1 MFDINNALISSIVL
15 GDYSNIRTLTNRRND
30 ITEQL
35 GTPIIGVTIDRNIN
49 NNDELLELLSLAQI
63 DSCLNINME
72 TLRNPVIYEFLHH
85 LVANNRQ
92 IVILRIMDEN
102 YTLTQEDYDLIAQLD
117 PYSVY
122 VDDYDDNIEQTGPF
136 LHAQHGLYKYTT
148 SDEDTGRRTDNY
160 IERDSAQ
167 VYHFTRNI
175 TDIEIGLLNSSHF
188 IEWDSNPIIEINIH
202 NPSEYMNV
210 LSQLEKINGIE
221 RARIRFIG
229 YPLDKSE
236 DQYWEAL
243 SQSRLANNIDI
254 LFSTCHDLV
263 VMYTQEPFC
272 GRKELYS
279 ELEDSGLQSLNNY
292 RTMLRSI
299 DEVSKLI
306 QDNNF
311 SPLESAICA
320 KRYLDKNF
328 IYDDD
333 YREND
338 QMANINIGDIFIHG
352 NGEKMRAICLGFAS
366 LYSVM
371 LRRNGIKCFRY
382 GADQHERNV
391 ISIKD
396 PKYNVDTV
404 ATVDTTFDLSSS
416 HSNNLTYDNF
426 LLSPEKAASVY
437 NDFFTIPDSLIA
449 RPESRNSLAI
459 DYPDPYSAFFHP
471 LRPSVIGYD
480 YRMLELMEYARDDD
494 NNTEQYYQ
502 DVLIDM
508 YRNGVFSQIDEE
520 KLRSAAKYVEERMGS
535 EFTPEQVDVA
545 LDSRADVIANNND
558 PTCTSIYSHNT
569 YSIVNDILNDEYV
582 RNYVSG
588 STITNNN
595 QQQEVEEEVEETNTE
610 EESITQEEEVVVNNP
625 IQEEQLVVEEIGAE
639 TQEEA
644 EIIDTTEPEEEPVIE
659 IDTEAPIIDE
669 IQPEEEIQEE
679 QQEVEQPVEVVNT
692 TTEEQV
698 NTNNTEDNSLSELT
712 DEQIQEELDELWR
725 TVVSSGDEASE
736 DEITRMYNLVNEQDR
751 RTNNNIEQISN
762 EIEEQTEEREEIV
775 EEVTPSEEEVNRVV
789 ESRPSIISVTQTEET
804 NDQQNII
811 DDDLL
816 EEYRYY
822 LRSVIPANVYTDDLV
837 YRNFDVNEIGY
848 QLDENE
854 KDDILEYR
862 ERLNSR

>member
-1 MFDINNALISSIVL
+1 MFDVDNARISSIVL
-15 GDYSNIRTLTNRRND
+15 GDYSNIRTLTNERND

-35 GTPIIGVTIDRNIN
+35 GIPIIGVTIDRNIN
-49 NNDELLELLSLAQI
+49 NNDDFLEFLSHALV
-63 DSCLNINME
+63 DDCFSTNME
-72 TLRNPVIYEFLHH
+72 TLRNPVVFTLLREIFNYY
-85 LVANNRQ
+85 RPT
-92 IVILRIMDEN
+92 LRIMDEN
-102 YTLTQEDYDLIAQLD
+102 YTLTQEDYDLIAQLN
-117 PYSVY
+117 PYDVY
-122 VDDYDDNIEQTGPF
+122 VDDYDDNIEQTGPY
-136 LHAQHGLYKYTT
+136 LHAQHGLYKYST
-148 SDEDTGRRTDNY
+148 SDEDTGIRTDNY
-160 IERDSAQ
+160 IERDTAQ

-175 TDIEIGLLNSSHF
+175 SDIEIGLLNSSHF
-188 IEWDSNPIIEINIH
+188 IEWDRNPIIEINIH

-382 GADQHERNV
+382 GAVQHERNV

-396 PKYNVDTV
+396 PKYDVDTV

-416 HSNNLTYDNF
+416 HGNNLTYDNF

-449 RPESRNSLAI
+449 RPERRNSLAI
-459 DYPDPYSAFFHP
+459 DYSDPYSAFFHP

-480 YRMLELMEYARDDD
+480 FRMLELMEYARDDD

-558 PTCTSIYSHNT
+558 PTCTSIFTNNT
-569 YSIVNDILNDEYV
+569 DSIANDILNDEYV

-610 EESITQEEEVVVNNP
+610 EESITQEEEVV
-625 IQEEQLVVEEIGAE
+625 EEIGTE
-639 TQEEA
+639 TQEEATNENEAQEEA

-659 IDTEAPIIDE
+659 IDTEAPIINE
-669 IQPEEEIQEE
+669 IQPEEEIQE
-679 QQEVEQPVEVVNT
+679 QQEVEQPVEVINT

-736 DEITRMYNLVNEQDR
+736 DEITRMYNLVNEQNR

-789 ESRPSIISVTQTEET
+789 ESRPSIISVAQTEET